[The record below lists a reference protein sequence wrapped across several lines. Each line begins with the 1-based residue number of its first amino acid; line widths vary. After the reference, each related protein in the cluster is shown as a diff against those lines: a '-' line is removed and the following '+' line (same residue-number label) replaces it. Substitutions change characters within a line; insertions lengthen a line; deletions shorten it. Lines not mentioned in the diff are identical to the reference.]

1 MQEVVLRENNLC
13 FGIVTPQSSEE
24 GVLSP
29 FLGCFKSKPILQQTS
44 RYICDLK
51 LVLQI
56 EFMLWKSSPRCTSL
70 QSLRP
75 PFAKAVRAG
84 QVQATFYVFSF
95 SLYLQTK
102 SAFYASYYAT
112 QVGLV

>member
-1 MQEVVLRENNLC
+1 MGSNLC

-24 GVLSP
+24 GVLSS
-29 FLGCFKSKPILQQTS
+29 SKPILQQTS

-56 EFMLWKSSPRCTSL
+56 EFMLWKSNLRCTSL
-70 QSLRP
+70 RQSLRP

-95 SLYLQTK
+95 SLYFTN
-102 SAFYASYYAT
+102 
-112 QVGLV
+112 

>member
-1 MQEVVLRENNLC
+1 MQEVVLRGNNLC

-24 GVLSP
+24 GVLSS
-29 FLGCFKSKPILQQTS
+29 FLVCFKSKPILQQTS

-56 EFMLWKSSPRCTSL
+56 EFMLWKSSLRCASL
-70 QSLRP
+70 RQSLRP

-95 SLYLQTK
+95 SLYFTN
-102 SAFYASYYAT
+102 
-112 QVGLV
+112 